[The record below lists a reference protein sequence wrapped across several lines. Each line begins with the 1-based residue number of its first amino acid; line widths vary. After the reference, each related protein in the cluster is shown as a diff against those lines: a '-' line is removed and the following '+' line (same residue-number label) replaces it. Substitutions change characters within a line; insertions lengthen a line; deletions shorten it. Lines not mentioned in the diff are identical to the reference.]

1 MLKGKILY
9 AIDIYSVIKT
19 RNINI
24 IGEIA
29 ENKISII
36 MIIELIF
43 IHFRR
48 I

>member
-1 MLKGKILY
+1 MLNGKILY

-19 RNINI
+19 QNSRST
-24 IGEIA
+24 GEIA